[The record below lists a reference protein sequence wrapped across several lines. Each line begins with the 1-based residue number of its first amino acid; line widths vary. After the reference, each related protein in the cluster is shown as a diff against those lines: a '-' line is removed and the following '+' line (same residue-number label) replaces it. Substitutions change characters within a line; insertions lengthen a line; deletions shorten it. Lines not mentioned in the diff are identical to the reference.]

1 MKKQLQISVA
11 DSMLVVQSGSSQ
23 YQNHLA
29 NLSGYK
35 VGRMLLLDGKP
46 FAEVTFSKVGA
57 SRMVKSDAGFWS
69 RTSPLIEIGFA
80 LMPEFNA
87 SGENMRK
94 NTEVT
99 ARKFTISFEQEG
111 WRVVSNP
118 KLQIQVEEIL
128 IESANLGQKVFNFS
142 EATKPGIR
150 EGEALG
156 CG

>member
-1 MKKQLQISVA
+1 MKRQLQISVA
-11 DSMLVVQSGSSQ
+11 DSNLVVQSGSAQ
-23 YQNHLA
+23 YQNHLG

-35 VGRMLLLDGKP
+35 VGRTLLLDGKP
-46 FAEVTFSKVGA
+46 FAEVTSSKVGA
-57 SRMVKSDAGFWS
+57 SRMIKSDSGFWS
-69 RTSPLIEIGFA
+69 RTSPLIEIGFE

-87 SGENMRK
+87 SSGNTRK

-111 WRVVSNP
+111 WRVVSKP
-118 KLQIQVEEIL
+118 KLQIQVEEIFF
-128 IESANLGQKVFNFS
+128 ESSNLVQKVFAFS
-142 EATKPGIR
+142 EATKRALR